1 MLTPDQ
7 ARDIAVRL
15 VEQARAAGAT
25 AADAMLMADRSS
37 SVSVRLGELEDV
49 SRSEGQEIGL
59 RVFDGQRSA
68 TISSSDLSS
77 EALATLVERA
87 LAMAREAP
95 EDPFAGLAPAEL
107 LLRDEPPELDTFDG
121 EEPEP
126 AALRARALAAEEAA
140 RAVPGVANSNGA
152 SASASASTVA
162 LATSGGFAGA
172 YRASGFSNSASVV
185 AGEGG
190 AMQRDYAYHSAR
202 HLSDLEEAE
211 AIGRRAGER
220 AAARVGPVKPEPG
233 RYPIIF
239 DPRVATSLL
248 GHLVGAITGSG
259 IARGTSFLLGKLGER
274 VFAPGVTVRDDPHRP
289 RGLRSRPFDGEG
301 LPARPLDLIG
311 DGVLQTWLAES
322 AAARQLGIAPTGHAV
337 RGVGGAPGAGPS
349 NLSLQPGPRSREE
362 LLAAFPRAILVTE
375 LIGQG
380 VNGVTGDYSRGA
392 AGFLVEGGEVGRPV
406 AEITIASN
414 LIEMFRTLEPGSDL
428 HYRRGVDAP
437 TVLVPEMTVA
447 AG

>member
-7 ARDIAVRL
+7 ARDIAVRI
-15 VEQARAAGAT
+15 VEQAQAAGAS
-25 AADAMLMADRSS
+25 AADAMLIADRSS

-68 TISSSDLSS
+68 TISSSDLSG

-95 EDPFAGLAPAEL
+95 EDPFAGLAPPEL
-107 LLRDEPPELDTFDG
+107 LLREPPPELDSFDG

-190 AMQRDYAYHSAR
+190 TMQRDYAYHSAR
-202 HLSDLEEAE
+202 HLADLEEAE

-274 VFAPGVTVRDDPHRP
+274 VFAPGLTVRDDPHRR

-301 LPARPLDLIG
+301 LPARPLDLVA

-349 NLSLQPGPRSREE
+349 NLSLQPGPRSREQ
-362 LLAAFPRAILVTE
+362 LLAVFPRAILVTE

-392 AGFLVEGGEVGRPV
+392 AGFLVEGGEIGRPV